1 MARVLLTGGAG
12 FIGSQ
17 TAVDLIGR
25 ALRRVMRHHD
35 VRRLI
40 FSSSGSI
47 YGEVADV
54 PIPESRP
61 HRPSNPYSATKS
73 IIEASYLRFPDFRFL
88 PLLGS
93 GRMSPSYKPVP
104 MRTAAASMKIT
115 HEPQATPITPA
126 KMSDPVT

>member
-61 HRPSNPYSATKS
+61 HRPSNPYSATRS
-73 IIEASYLRFPDFRFL
+73 IIEH
-88 PLLGS
+88 LLDDL
-93 GRMSPSYKPVP
+93 
-104 MRTAAASMKIT
+104 AASD
-115 HEPQATPITPA
+115 PA
-126 KMSDPVT
+126 WRMISLRDFNPAGAHLS